1 MTSVFLS
8 MGKPLPKG
16 TQVVTLVDR
25 RVPRAGTVRRQ
36 GSVGT
41 VSRVPVDL
49 AHAYDVTFAD
59 GVTIR
64 YRAKELAVRRREV
77 EGEMP
82 RGTLDVSR
90 HVVYSVVVGSHAFGL
105 ARDASDEDVRGV
117 FLPPARLH
125 WSLFKPPEQ
134 VEIAEGGRDEVFWEL
149 EKYLV
154 LALKANPNV
163 LETLWSPIV
172 LKQTEVGERLRRLR
186 RAFLSKHLYKT
197 YCGYVLSQFEKL
209 ARDVERTGTYRAKHA
224 MHLVRLLMSGIH
236 AVRTGDILVDVGGHR
251 AELLRIRDGHAPLA
265 EIKARAVELDGEF
278 REAFE
283 RTRLPEQPDYAKV
296 DRFLVWA
303 RRSRVR

>member
-1 MTSVFLS
+1 MSSLLLS
-8 MGKPLPKG
+8 LGKPLPRG

-25 RVPRAGTVRRQ
+25 RVPGDGTVRRQ

-41 VSRVPVDL
+41 VARVPVDL
-49 AHAYDVTFAD
+49 AHAYEVRFTD
-59 GVTIR
+59 GVTLR

-90 HVVYSVVVGSHAFGL
+90 HVVYAVVVGSRAFGL
-105 ARDASDEDVRGV
+105 ATDASDEDVRGV

-134 VEIAEGGRDEVFWEL
+134 VEFAEGGRDEVYWEL

-172 LKQTEVGERLRRLR
+172 TVKTEVGERLRRLR
-186 RAFLSKHLYKT
+186 RAFLSRHLYKT

-209 ARDVERTGTYRAKHA
+209 TRDVERTGTYKAKHA
-224 MHLVRLLMSGIH
+224 MHLLRLLMSGIH
-236 AVRTGDILVDVGGHR
+236 AVRTGEILVEVGDHR
-251 AELLRIRDGHAPLA
+251 EELLRIRAGQVPIA
-265 EIKARAVELDGEF
+265 EVKARAVELDGEF
-278 REAFE
+278 RRAFE
-283 RTRLPEQPDYAKV
+283 RTKLPEQPDYARV